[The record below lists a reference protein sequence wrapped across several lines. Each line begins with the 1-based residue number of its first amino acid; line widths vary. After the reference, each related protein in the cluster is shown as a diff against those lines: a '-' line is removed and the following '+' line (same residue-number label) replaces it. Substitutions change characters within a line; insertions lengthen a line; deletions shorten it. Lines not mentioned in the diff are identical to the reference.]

1 MLTAS
6 ATRRAAIAAAAGA
19 LAAPTLAQ
27 SGRVIRLIVP
37 FSAGGNTDVSA
48 RILARGLSELVGQEV
63 VVENRVGAGTTMG
76 TDTVAKAAPG
86 GYTLLFTTLAIPST
100 RISTR
105 SCPMTASRISRP
117 WRWSAPT
124 PSCW

>member
-37 FSAGGNTDVSA
+37 FSAGGNTDV
-48 RILARGLSELVGQEV
+48 LVRV
-63 VVENRVGAGTTMG
+63 VGRTKHYDTATRKTAGSL
-76 TDTVAKAAPG
+76 VAF
-86 GYTLLFTTLAIPST
+86 L
-100 RISTR
+100 R
-105 SCPMTASRISRP
+105 
-117 WRWSAPT
+117 T
-124 PSCW
+124 P